1 MMAMAMAMAMA
12 ETETNPRKVG
22 GLEIEEAVDGLV
34 VYEPVHGAF
43 HHLNASA
50 SIIFELCNGKRDL
63 DAIAA
68 LVAEAYDLPS
78 APSDE
83 TLEALGT
90 LTERGLIRW
99 DSPTGDRGVKMPKL
113 LFEAS
118 NQRVDRLAAE
128 AICML
133 NGAGVSCVLLK
144 GASLRSWLYG
154 DGTPRPYGDVDLLVP
169 IVQVDL
175 ASTVLSGAGF
185 QREYGLDAPHAYTLI
200 RSDTE
205 VVDLHWTLPH
215 ADADADHVWNVL
227 SEHVESL
234 DVGSVSVQ
242 VLDRPARAMNIVLH
256 TFHHGAVE
264 EKPIEDLSRAL
275 KVVEVDEW
283 RVADKIAKDVEAVS
297 AFTSGLEMV
306 PAGVSVAAELGL
318 ISPKKAALLSLGAH
332 NVHLAI
338 AIDDFVSEPGSRARV
353 LHHLFPSPQR
363 MRRGYP
369 VARHGTTGLLAAY
382 SWRLVTRAPALLRG
396 FWQWLRIA
404 KEPSS

>member
-1 MMAMAMAMAMA
+1 MA
-12 ETETNPRKVG
+12 ESNPRKVG

-43 HHLNASA
+43 HHLSASA
-50 SIIFELCNGKRDL
+50 SVIFELCDGKRGL

-78 APSDE
+78 VPSDE

-99 DSPTGDRGVKMPKL
+99 DSPNGDRGVKMPKL

-118 NQRVDRLAAE
+118 NLRVDRLAAE
-128 AICML
+128 AIRTL
-133 NGAGVSCVLLK
+133 DRAGVSCVLLK

-154 DGTPRPYGDVDLLVP
+154 DGTPRPYGDVDLLVS

-175 ASTVLSGAGF
+175 ASTVLAGAGF

-215 ADADADHVWNVL
+215 ADADAEHVWNVL
-227 SEHVESL
+227 SAHVESL
-234 DVGSVSVQ
+234 VVGSVPVR

-256 TFHHGAVE
+256 AFHHRHVD
-264 EKPIEDLSRAL
+264 EKPMEDLSRAL
-275 KVVEVDEW
+275 KVLEVDE
-283 RVADKIAKDVEAVS
+283 S
-297 AFTSGLEMV
+297 ARSRQDCKRHRGRFCLHIWTR
-306 PAGVSVAAELGL
+306 
-318 ISPKKAALLSLGAH
+318 
-332 NVHLAI
+332 
-338 AIDDFVSEPGSRARV
+338 DGSRRRV
-353 LHHLFPSPQR
+353 R
-363 MRRGYP
+363 CRR
-369 VARHGTTGLLAAY
+369 
-382 SWRLVTRAPALLRG
+382 TRTD
-396 FWQWLRIA
+396 
-404 KEPSS
+404 

>member
-1 MMAMAMAMAMA
+1 M
-12 ETETNPRKVG
+12 
-22 GLEIEEAVDGLV
+22 
-34 VYEPVHGAF
+34 YEPVQGGFHHLNASV

-50 SIIFELCNGKRDL
+50 SIIFELCNGERDL

-78 APSDE
+78 APSEE

-90 LTERGLIRW
+90 LTEMGLIRW
-99 DSPTGDRGVKMPKL
+99 ESPTGDRGVKMPKL
-113 LFEAS
+113 LIEAS
-118 NQRVDRLAAE
+118 NTRVDRLAAE

-133 NGAGVSCVLLK
+133 KRAGVSCVLLK

-175 ASTVLSGAGF
+175 ASTVLAGAGF
-185 QREYGLDAPHAYTLI
+185 QREYRLDAPHAYTLI

-205 VVDLHWTLPH
+205 GLDLHWTLPH
-215 ADADADHVWNVL
+215 VPADADHVWNVL

-234 DVGSVSVQ
+234 VVGSVSVR
-242 VLDRPARAMNIVLH
+242 VLDRPARAMNVVLH
-256 TFHHGAVE
+256 AFHHGDDAE
-264 EKPIEDLSRAL
+264 RPMEDLSRAL

-283 RVADKIAKDVEAVS
+283 RVADQIAKDVDAIS
-297 AFTSGLEMV
+297 AFTSGLKMV

-318 ISPKKAALLSLGAH
+318 ISPKQAALLSLGAH
-332 NVHLAI
+332 GDHLAL
-338 AIDDFVSEPGSRARV
+338 AIEDFVSEPGSRARV

-363 MRRGYP
+363 MRRDYP
-369 VARHGTTGLLAAY
+369 VARHGTIGLSLAH

-396 FWQWLRIA
+396 FWRWWRIA
-404 KEPSS
+404 EKPPS